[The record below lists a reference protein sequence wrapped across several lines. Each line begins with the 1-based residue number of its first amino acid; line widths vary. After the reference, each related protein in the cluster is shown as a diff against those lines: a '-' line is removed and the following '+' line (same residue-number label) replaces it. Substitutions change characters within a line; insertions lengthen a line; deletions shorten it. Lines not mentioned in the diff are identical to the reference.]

1 MLFSLENIDYK
12 KFARK
17 NIVKKIKSI
26 YKHTLEAAII
36 EYFYE
41 GDHFLM
47 KFYIFFFFSLNSK
60 SICKHD
66 YTAQHMNVS

>member
-47 KFYIFFFFSLNSK
+47 KFYIFFFFHSTLK
-60 SICKHD
+60 
-66 YTAQHMNVS
+66 VSVNMTILDNT